1 MMHLNR
7 IHWPLDSISKV
18 IRPMLVIAGLFA
30 TAQPTIAAGSGVFS
44 VRDYGATGDGKT
56 LDTMAINK
64 AIEACAAAGSGQ
76 VLFPPGRYLS
86 GTVHLKSH
94 VSLFL
99 EAGATLVG
107 TTELDKYQKPTIPS
121 FMPEAKWGKW
131 HRALILG
138 DGLEDIAISGQGMID
153 GNKVFDPTGEERMR
167 GPHTFV
173 FVNCR
178 NVKVSD
184 VSFLDSANYA
194 IFFQISDDVDIR
206 NVKFTG
212 GWDGIHFRGAPQR
225 PCRNVSIIG
234 CQFFTGDDS
243 IAGRYWENTLIS
255 DCIINSSCNGIRLIG
270 PASHLIIHD
279 CLFYGPG
286 IRPHRSSNRNNML
299 AGLNLQPGA
308 WDATQGSLDNVLI
321 SDITMHNVS
330 TPFHFSLKPG
340 NTADTIIVNR
350 VSATGVY
357 WAASSVESWA
367 QTAFKNVVFR
377 DVTIEYKGGGT
388 KKQALMSV
396 KSPGVDARPLPAWGF
411 YARNVQNLTFDN
423 VRLRYE
429 KEDLRPVLTCKDVE
443 WLTLEDFK
451 FPTPAQTSE
460 AFALDDVMHIRL
472 RGMNFST
479 VEPRCI
485 ELKLITDDASGQL
498 KAGKSYSTIVTV
510 ENGKQKGLAKLELVA
525 AGQKK
530 IRWLWLQ
537 AGQKKEVLFKEL
549 MAHDAGTHHSL
560 AVLPQRLGYL
570 QCPGL
575 GLLLRRHRPSRQ
587 TSGDL

>member
-1 MMHLNR
+1 MIQRNR
-7 IHWPLDSISKV
+7 VQWHHNKASEV
-18 IRPMLVIAGLFA
+18 IRPMLIIVGLAA
-30 TAQPTIAAGSGVFS
+30 TAQSAVTSSTGVFDI
-44 VRDYGATGDGKT
+44 RDYGAVGDCKT
-56 LDTMAINK
+56 LDTMAINR
-64 AIEACAAAGSGQ
+64 AIEECSLAGGGQ
-76 VLFPPGRYLS
+76 VLLPPGRYLS
-86 GTVHLKSH
+86 GTIHFKSR
-94 VSLFL
+94 VTLFL
-99 EAGATLVG
+99 QAGATIVG
-107 TTELDKYQKPTIPS
+107 TTELDKYKHPTIPA

-138 DGLEDIAISGQGMID
+138 NGAEDIAICGQGMID

-178 NVKVSD
+178 NVNVRD

-212 GWDGIHFRGAPQR
+212 GWDGVHFRGAPQR
-225 PCRNVSIIG
+225 PCRNVNIVG

-270 PASHLIIHD
+270 PASGLIIHD

-286 IRPHRSSNRNNML
+286 IHPHRTSKRHNML

-308 WDATQGSLDNVLI
+308 WDATKGNLDNVLI

-340 NTADTIIVNR
+340 NTAKNITVNQ

-357 WAASSVESWA
+357 RAASSVESWA
-367 QTAFKNVVFR
+367 KTAFEKVTFR

-388 KKQALMSV
+388 RKQALMNV

-411 YARNVQNLTFDN
+411 YARNVKDLILDN

-429 KEDLRPVLTCKDVE
+429 KKDLRPVLMCNGIE
-443 WLTLEDFK
+443 SLTLEDFK
-451 FPTPAQTSE
+451 FPPPSE
-460 AFALDDVMHIRL
+460 SSTAFVLDDVMHIQL
-472 RGMNFST
+472 RDMKFSII
-479 VEPRCI
+479 EPRYI
-485 ELKLITDDASGQL
+485 GLKLITDDTTHRL
-498 KAGKSYSTIVTV
+498 KAGESYSVIVTV
-510 ENGKQKGLAKLELVA
+510 ENDKQKGLAKIELVA

-530 IRWLWLQ
+530 NRWLWLLS
-537 AGQKKEVLFKEL
+537 GEKKEVLIEGL
-549 MAHDAGTHHSL
+549 TAPEAGTYE
-560 AVLPQRLGYL
+560 V
-570 QCPGL
+570 QCGNI
-575 GLLLRRHRPSRQ
+575 
-587 TSGDL
+587 TKDLHIE

>member
-1 MMHLNR
+1 
-7 IHWPLDSISKV
+7 
-18 IRPMLVIAGLFA
+18 MLVMVGLLA
-30 TAQPTIAAGSGVFS
+30 TVQPAITAEPGVFS
-44 VRDYGATGDGKT
+44 IRDYGAAGDGKT

-64 AIEACAAAGSGQ
+64 AIEACAAADGGQ

-94 VSLFL
+94 VSLFI
-99 EAGATLVG
+99 EAGAVLIG
-107 TTELDKYQKPTIPS
+107 TTELDKYQQPTIPS

-138 DGLEDIAISGQGMID
+138 DGLEDISISGQGVID

-184 VSFLDSANYA
+184 ISFLDSANYA
-194 IFFQISDDVDIR
+194 IFFQISDDIDIR

-225 PCRNVSIIG
+225 PCRNVSIVG

-270 PASHLIIHD
+270 PASGLIIHD

-286 IRPHRSSNRNNML
+286 IRPHRTSKRHNML
-299 AGLNLQPGA
+299 AGLNLQPCA
-308 WDATQGSLDNVLI
+308 WDATTGSLDNVLI

-350 VSATGVY
+350 ISATGVY
-357 WAASSVESWA
+357 RAASSVESWA
-367 QTAFKNVVFR
+367 ETAFKNVVFR
-377 DVTIEYKGGGT
+377 DVTIEYTGGGT
-388 KKQALMSV
+388 RKQALMDV

-411 YARNVQNLTFDN
+411 YARNVKNLQFDN

-429 KEDLRPVLTCKDVE
+429 KEDLRPVLTCKNVE

-451 FPTPAQTSE
+451 FPTPARASE
-460 AFALDDVMHIRL
+460 AFVLDDVMNIHL
-472 RGMNFST
+472 SGMKFST
-479 VEPRCI
+479 IEPHYI
-485 ELKLITDDASGQL
+485 ELKLKAEDTSSPL
-498 KAGKSYSTIVTV
+498 TAGKPYSAIVTV
-510 ENGKQKGLAKLELVA
+510 ENGKQKGLAKIELVA
-525 AGQKK
+525 AGQKNT
-530 IRWLWLQ
+530 RWIWLQ

-549 MAHDAGTHHSL
+549 KAPKAGIHEVRCGNIT
-560 AVLPQRLGYL
+560 QRLL
-570 QCPGL
+570 VEQ
-575 GLLLRRHRPSRQ
+575 
-587 TSGDL
+587 

>member
-1 MMHLNR
+1 MTHRNS
-7 IHWPLDSISKV
+7 IHWPLGSISKV
-18 IRPMLVIAGLFA
+18 IRPMLVMAGLIA
-30 TAQPTIAAGSGVFS
+30 TAQTAIAAGSGVFNI
-44 VRDYGATGDGKT
+44 RDYGAAGDGRT
-56 LDTMAINK
+56 LDMMAINK
-64 AIEACAAAGSGQ
+64 AIEACAAAGGGQ
-76 VLFPPGRYLS
+76 VLLPPGKYLS

-94 VSLFL
+94 ISLFL

-138 DGLEDIAISGQGMID
+138 DGLEDISISGHGVID

-184 VSFLDSANYA
+184 ISFLDSANYA
-194 IFFQISDDVDIR
+194 IFFQISDDVDIH

-225 PCRNVSIIG
+225 PCRNVSIVG

-270 PASHLIIHD
+270 PAEHLIIHD

-308 WDATQGSLDNVLI
+308 WDATKGSLDNVLI

-340 NTADTIIVNR
+340 NTAGNIIVNR

-357 WAASSVESWA
+357 RAASSVESWA
-367 QTAFKNVVFR
+367 ETAFKNAVFR
-377 DVTIEYKGGGT
+377 DVTIEYIGGGT
-388 KKQALMSV
+388 KKQALTDV

-411 YARNVQNLTFDN
+411 YARNIKNLQFDN

-429 KEDLRPVLTCKDVE
+429 KEDLRPVLKCEDVE
-443 WLTLEDFK
+443 LLTLEDFK
-451 FPTPAQTSE
+451 FPLPAQSQESE
-460 AFALDDVMHIRL
+460 AFSLDDVMYVRL
-472 RGMNFST
+472 RGMNFTT

-485 ELKLITDDASGQL
+485 ELKLTTDDTEDRY
-498 KAGKSYSTIVTV
+498 KAGKFFSAIVTI
-510 ENGKQKGLAKLELVA
+510 ENGKQKGLAKIELVA
-525 AGQKK
+525 AEQKK
-530 IRWLWLQ
+530 TRWIWLQ
-537 AGQKKEVLFKEL
+537 AGQKKEVLFKGL
-549 MAHDAGTHHSL
+549 SVSNAGTHE
-560 AVLPQRLGYL
+560 VRCGNIVQRLL
-570 QCPGL
+570 VVQ
-575 GLLLRRHRPSRQ
+575 
-587 TSGDL
+587 